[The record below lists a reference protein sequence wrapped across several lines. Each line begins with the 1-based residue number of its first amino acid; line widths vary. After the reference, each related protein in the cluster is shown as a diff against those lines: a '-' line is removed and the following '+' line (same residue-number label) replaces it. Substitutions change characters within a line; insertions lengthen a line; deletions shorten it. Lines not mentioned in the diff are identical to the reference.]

1 MILFWSVGG
10 ALAAL
15 ALGLVLW
22 PLLRRRDPRAVS
34 RDSANLAIYR
44 DQLREV
50 EADLAAG
57 KLAREDYERSRAE
70 LEARVLEDVRGGE
83 APAARRGS
91 ALAAA
96 AVGLAVP
103 LVALAVYLAVGTP
116 AAIEARVHG
125 EEVTAAQIE
134 SMVERLSARLRENP
148 EDADGWKLLGRSY
161 AVLGRFGEAVDA
173 YAKAAVRTPDD
184 PQLLVDFAD
193 VLGMVRGRNLE
204 GEPAKLVERA
214 LQLDPNNLKGL
225 ALAGTAAFDRGDY
238 ARAAGYWE
246 RMLPHVAADS
256 EEAGLIRENVAAA
269 RARAGGGAA
278 PGAAAQAHPGLRG
291 TVRLA
296 PAMAARISPEDTLFV
311 YARAADG
318 PPMPLA
324 VLKRRAGDLPLAFAL
339 DDSMAMA
346 PGMSL
351 SAHPSVVVTARISRS
366 GSATPQPGDLQGAS
380 PPVPSDVSGVEVVID
395 SEVR

>member
-1 MILFWSVGG
+1 MIAFWAVGG

-44 DQLREV
+44 DQLREL

-83 APAARRGS
+83 APVARGG
-91 ALAAA
+91 APLAAA

-103 LVALAVYLAVGTP
+103 VVALAVYLAVGTP
-116 AAIEARVHG
+116 AAIDAPMHDET
-125 EEVTAAQIE
+125 VTATEIE
-134 SMVERLSARLRENP
+134 SMVERLVARLDKNP
-148 EDADGWKLLGRSY
+148 EDAEGWELLGRSY
-161 AVLGRFGEAVDA
+161 AVLGRFGESADA
-173 YAKAAVRTPDD
+173 YAKAAVRSPDD
-184 PQLLVDFAD
+184 PRLLADFAEA
-193 VLGMVRGRNLE
+193 LGMARGRSLE
-204 GEPAKLVERA
+204 GEPARLIERA

-225 ALAGTAAFDRGDY
+225 ALAGTLAFDRGEFEL
-238 ARAAGYWE
+238 AAGYWE
-246 RMLPHVAADS
+246 RMLPQVPPGS
-256 EEAGLIRENVAAA
+256 EDAGLIRENVAEA
-269 RARAGGGAA
+269 RARAGA
-278 PGAAAQAHPGLRG
+278 PRPASGSHPGLRG
-291 TVRLA
+291 TVRLS
-296 PAMAARISPEDTLFV
+296 PAMAAKVSPGDTLFV

-324 VLKRRAGDLPLAFAL
+324 VLRRRAGDLPLEFAL

-351 SAHPSVVVTARISRS
+351 SAHPSVVVTARVSRS

-380 PPVPSDVSGVEVVID
+380 PPVPSDVAGVEIVID